1 MLNLYGQTNNYQEME
16 KLGNFMLKKYKDV
29 ENLWYDVGLAYFTV
43 GKIESARFVLQRALT
58 ILNKKQRECLGRRK
72 RAKKRKTKRKNK
84 IEIFNF
90 SILSYKRNKF
100 KFQYLVI
107 LEV

>member
-43 GKIESARFVLQRALT
+43 GKIESARFVLQKALT

-72 RAKKRKTKRKNK
+72 RAKKKENQEEKQN
-84 IEIFNF
+84 
-90 SILSYKRNKF
+90 
-100 KFQYLVI
+100 
-107 LEV
+107 